1 MVNYSGSVLDSVLES
16 TTHTA
21 IIVHFNAVSEQ
32 QIQLFLVVPPQR
44 DRPTEVS
51 KYSYIDNRRKRT
63 YMSSINVWHCM
74 HSHVCV
80 LKAEYY

>member
-1 MVNYSGSVLDSVLES
+1 MVNYSGSVSDSVLES
-16 TTHTA
+16 TTHTV
-21 IIVHFNAVSEQ
+21 IIVHFNTVSEQ

-63 YMSSINVWHCM
+63 YMSLVNVWHCM
-74 HSHVCV
+74 HAHVCV
-80 LKAEYY
+80 C